1 MADPTRLV
9 GGTPRQGQ
17 VAVGELDDG
26 LVAIGAQCDLDRG
39 RARGKRRVVRD
50 APGEHDAGRRFDREV
65 LPPHRRARKI
75 EPEAAARLG
84 FEPDCGADPLREQ
97 IGLDEIRKD
106 LVRSGGDADRC
117 VTGAEVFMIGWI
129 PSGAWPVRRPA

>member
-17 VAVGELDDG
+17 VAMDELDDG

-75 EPEAAARLG
+75 EPEAATRLG
-84 FEPDCGADPLREQ
+84 FEPDCATDPLRQQ
-97 IGLDEIRKD
+97 IGSTRYG
-106 LVRSGGDADRC
+106 RTSSGAAAMRIVA